1 MSIHEQ
7 TDLRIAKTFL
17 SVDLRLLALVGV
29 IMGSDHQTFIVVV
42 RSVKSFLIWAN
53 PGLFL
58 DYYCK
63 AFYKL
68 NYNRRIDNQLGISAP
83 C

>member
-1 MSIHEQ
+1 MRIHKE
-7 TDLRIAKTFL
+7 TDLKEAKIFL

-29 IMGSDHQTFIVVV
+29 IMGSDHLSFIVVL
-42 RSVKSFLIWAN
+42 RSVKSLLIWAN

-63 AFYKL
+63 VFYKL
-68 NYNRRIDNQLGISAP
+68 NFNGRIDDLFGITAP